1 MTNREQTVENIVQE
15 IRHALKEADI
25 QGPYI
30 LMPHSISGV
39 YSMYYANTYPDEVK
53 AVMGIDP
60 ILPQALKYFGEEAPA
75 MPAYFRYLAPTGILC
90 RLPRMA
96 ATLKRIWK

>member
-53 AVMGIDP
+53 AVMVSIRYCHKRLN
-60 ILPQALKYFGEEAPA
+60 ILVKRPLQCLRIFDIWRRREFFAD
-75 MPAYFRYLAPTGILC
+75 C
-90 RLPRMA
+90 RGWQL
-96 ATLKRIWK
+96 L